1 MLRILTTP
9 ILIDWKAFQP
19 ETSFFIPCLDY
30 KPVQEFVEKEAF
42 RLRMQVVCKRVVER
56 GKYGL
61 RVWRLA

>member
-1 MLRILTTP
+1 MLRILSTP
-9 ILIDWKAFQP
+9 IWIDWKAFRP

-30 KPVQEFVEKEAF
+30 RPVQEFVEKEAE

-56 GKYGL
+56 GRYGL